1 MIFFKTQT
9 AHASIYIP
17 PLPVNL
23 LLKQERILQ
32 SMVLNDSMNTYGGME
47 VRLDTF
53 VIPALHTNFGL
64 RVLAKLFQKEDTSVP
79 FGW

>member
-1 MIFFKTQT
+1 
-9 AHASIYIP
+9 
-17 PLPVNL
+17 
-23 LLKQERILQ
+23 
-32 SMVLNDSMNTYGGME
+32 MVLNDSMNTYGGME